1 MHCVQ
6 DKLVNATIMTRGN
19 WHFRVRCSP
28 PTLTGDA
35 ASPDTPLDWAKHVDY
50 TSNYGA
56 LFQPAKVTGII
67 SIIQV
72 SFAWLSDKPHYN
84 TIQIILI

>member
-1 MHCVQ
+1 MQ
-6 DKLVNATIMTRGN
+6 
-19 WHFRVRCSP
+19 P
-28 PTLTGDA
+28 PQT
-35 ASPDTPLDWAKHVDY
+35 PPLDWAKHVDY

-84 TIQIILI
+84 TNYPYLIPVTSAT